1 MAEDKDLKNLETVED
16 ETLAE
21 QKARERKNMEE
32 MTDLQATQTGESVA
46 LNADN
51 KAPYANMGEILNDVQ
66 SKIDAAKQ
74 KDETDLRRENAYRYI
89 SGLGDTL
96 SGVAN
101 LVGTTHGASN
111 QNQTYN
117 SHAVVQKAEEAR
129 KARKIEMDDLN
140 TRLDEMKARQN
151 ELKTSGSL
159 AEAQLK
165 AQHDR
170 ERMALKNQQD
180 ADAREA
186 EYKRRMLAVD
196 EMNAQA
202 AKVRA
207 EAYEYGQ
214 ENPRSRTTTP
224 KPEHSFELPGGEIL
238 DIPNHRWTD
247 TAITSVYDIVPN
259 NLKTKRARMV
269 RDAAGRDVEQTDA
282 SGKTVYHTP
291 TKQEMLNDIIRA
303 AKVDENVANALRRYA
318 KASTS
323 GANDPEFE

>member
-1 MAEDKDLKNLETVED
+1 MAEEKDLKNLETVED

-46 LNADN
+46 LNAYN
-51 KAPYANMGEILNDVQ
+51 KAQYANMGEILNDVQ

-74 KDETDLRRENAYRYI
+74 KDETALRRENAYRYI

-101 LVGTTHGASN
+101 LVGTTQGASN

-196 EMNAQA
+196 EMNARTSRMNAEKERNTTSTSKSRIVKVQGADGKMSDFDVSGYKDFDKAYQKALDA
-202 AKVRA
+202 AIVAGTSGLTEDEIK
-207 EAYEYGQ
+207 AYKSAVGLAKADSNKALNEFL
-214 ENPRSRTTTP
+214 RSHTYRQN
-224 KPEHSFELPGGEIL
+224 II
-238 DIPNHRWTD
+238 DQMNN
-247 TAITSVYDIVPN
+247 ITSITNKY
-259 NLKTKRARMV
+259 
-269 RDAAGRDVEQTDA
+269 Q
-282 SGKTVYHTP
+282 
-291 TKQEMLNDIIRA
+291 
-303 AKVDENVANALRRYA
+303 
-318 KASTS
+318 
-323 GANDPEFE
+323 